1 MKPKLKIAKTI
12 IAKIVITILVS
23 CYCTIPAQAQSNIIP
38 VDSCDYYKRKL
49 DTTMH
54 KLYMTR
60 QQINAV
66 KLYIK
71 ICEQRPANRKFL
83 IGWLNRTL
91 K

>member
-1 MKPKLKIAKTI
+1 MR
-12 IAKIVITILVS
+12 AKILIAILMFWCCS
-23 CYCTIPAQAQSNIIP
+23 ISTYAQSNIKP

-66 KLYIK
+66 KFYIK
-71 ICEQRPANRKFL
+71 ICEQRPANKKFL
-83 IGWLNRTL
+83 TGWLNRAL